1 MQGALA
7 PPETNAIILALKAQ
21 TVALQN
27 LGQQRNA
34 NSTKGNKGATTAG
47 AGTTGA
53 DTTDL
58 VCWACN
64 QKGHMRGDPVCTSS
78 AYSHG
83 LDLARA
89 TAINTLC
96 KDEIAKY
103 PSHTAIPDGQTVL
116 ENGTIVATF
125 CTKCNRFT
133 KGKSMHNSATH
144 AGRGSTAIVPA
155 APGPQANVGFAAPVP
170 TPPAPAL
177 PPGPMIRF
185 AGVCA
190 PVAGANVAGVP
201 APFPIPDPVSAPMPA
216 YKPPDYDFG
225 GMQTVTHNETFH
237 DACMARCWSSDTEE
251 DTPDDRFLDM
261 LGKE

>member
-53 DTTDL
+53 AGANTTDL

-64 QKGHMRGDPVCTSS
+64 QKGHMRGDPICPGGLY
-78 AYSHG
+78 AHG
-83 LDLARA
+83 LDPARA
-89 TAINTLC
+89 AAINVLC
-96 KDEIAKY
+96 KVEIAKY

-125 CTKCNRFT
+125 CTKCNRFS
-133 KGKSMHNSATH
+133 KGKSMHSGNEH
-144 AGRGSTAIVPA
+144 AGRSSSAMVPA
-155 APGPQANVGFAAPVP
+155 APGPQANVGVAAPAP
-170 TPPAPAL
+170 APSAPAPAL
-177 PPGPMIRF
+177 PPGPMVRF

-190 PVAGANVAGVP
+190 PVASMAGVP
-201 APFPIPDPVSAPMPA
+201 APSPVPA
-216 YKPPDYDFG
+216 QGFRS
-225 GMQTVTHNETFH
+225 H
-237 DACMARCWSSDTEE
+237 A
-251 DTPDDRFLDM
+251 
-261 LGKE
+261 